1 LFKLIF
7 ILKIIELFKLDFIP
21 HDNKT
26 IAEMLNVIGISSLE
40 ELYQDIPNDLI
51 IKKSNLPSGLTEP
64 DLLRYMENI
73 SRKNKNYSNSF
84 LGAGC
89 YYHYIPTIVDFV
101 ISRSEFYTSYTP
113 YQAEAS
119 QGYLQAIYEYQTLIS
134 KLTQME
140 IANASMYDGST
151 ALAEAAIMATIIT
164 RKSTIILLKGIH
176 PEYEEVVKT
185 YCWGQDINIETCTE
199 ETLQTKIN
207 DNTAAVL
214 IQSPNFFGD
223 IEDVSKITQTVKEK
237 SQNCLIVQVMTD
249 PTCLGVLIPPG
260 STDIDIFIAEGQ
272 SFGISPSFGGP
283 GLGIF
288 TAKKKY
294 LRKMPGRLIGKTK
307 EINGDQEGYIL
318 TLQAREQ
325 HIRREKAS
333 SNICTNQALCSLA
346 ALTYLL
352 ALGRTG
358 LKEIASQNI
367 QKAHHLKMQLKK
379 LPGYEILNKK
389 PTYNEFLIKC
399 PNIEYLIEACKE
411 RNLLPPLTISKYY
424 PEMQNVALVCVT
436 EMNSGES
443 IEAFIDAAQS
453 ALKKKEEKN

>member
-1 LFKLIF
+1 M
-7 ILKIIELFKLDFIP
+7 DFIP

-26 IAEMLNVIGISSLE
+26 IAEMLSVIGVASLDD
-40 ELYQDIPNDLI
+40 LYQDIPKDLI
-51 IKKSNLPSGLTEP
+51 IGKLEMPSGLTEP

-73 SRKNKNYSNSF
+73 SKKNKIYSNSF

-89 YYHYIPTIVDFV
+89 YYHYIPTLVDFV

-119 QGYLQAIYEYQTLIS
+119 QGYLQAMYEYQTIIS
-134 KLTQME
+134 RLTQMD

-151 ALAEAAIMATIIT
+151 ALAEAAVMATIIT
-164 RKSTIILLKGIH
+164 RKNSILLLEGIH
-176 PEYEEVVKT
+176 PEYEEVVRT
-185 YCWGQDINIETCTE
+185 YCWGQDINIETCIE
-199 ETLQTKIN
+199 ENLKDKLN
-207 DNTAAVL
+207 NNTAAVL

-223 IEDVSKITQTVKEK
+223 IEDISKLTKNVKER
-237 SQNCLIVQVMTD
+237 SQNCLVVQVMTD
-249 PTCLGVLIPPG
+249 PTCLGVLKPPG
-260 STDIDIFIAEGQ
+260 STDVDIFIAEGQ

-307 EINGDQEGYIL
+307 EINGDREGYIL

-367 QKAHHLKMQLKK
+367 QKAHYLKMQLEKI
-379 LPGYEILNKK
+379 PGYEILNKK
-389 PTYNEFLIKC
+389 PTYNEFLVKC
-399 PNIEYLIEACKE
+399 PNINSLILKCKKQ
-411 RNLLPPLTISKYY
+411 NLLPPLKISKFF
-424 PEMQNVALVCVT
+424 PEMKNIALVCVT
-436 EMNSGES
+436 EINSSES
-443 IEAFIDAAQS
+443 IDAFINAAKS
-453 ALKKKEEKN
+453 TLKGNEVGD

>member
-1 LFKLIF
+1 M
-7 ILKIIELFKLDFIP
+7 DFIP

-26 IAEMLNVIGISSLE
+26 INEMLNVIGVASLE
-40 ELYQDIPNDLI
+40 DLYQDIPIDLI
-51 IKKSNLPSGLTEP
+51 IGKLEIPPGLTEP

-73 SRKNKNYSNSF
+73 SKKNKIYSSSF

-89 YYHYIPTIVDFV
+89 YYHYIPTLVDFV

-119 QGYLQAIYEYQTLIS
+119 QGYLQAIYEYQTIIS
-134 KLTQME
+134 KLTQMD

-151 ALAEAAIMATIIT
+151 ALAEAAVMATIIT
-164 RKSTIILLKGIH
+164 RKNTILLLEGIH
-176 PEYEEVVKT
+176 PEYEEVVRT
-185 YCWGQDINIETCTE
+185 YCWGQGINIETCTE
-199 ETLQTKIN
+199 ENLKDKLN
-207 DNTAAVL
+207 NNTAAVL

-223 IEDVSKITQTVKEK
+223 IEDVSKLSKIVKERFH
-237 SQNCLIVQVMTD
+237 NCLVVQAMTD
-249 PTCLGVLIPPG
+249 PTCLGVLKPPG
-260 STDIDIFIAEGQ
+260 STDVDIFIAEGQ

-307 EINGDQEGYIL
+307 EINGDREGYIL

-367 QKAHHLKMQLKK
+367 QKAHYLKMQLEKI
-379 LPGYEILNKK
+379 PGYEILNKK
-389 PTYNEFLIKC
+389 PTYNEFLVKC
-399 PNIEYLIEACKE
+399 PNINSLIQKCKKQ
-411 RNLLPPLTISKYY
+411 NLLPPLKISKYF
-424 PEMQNVALVCVT
+424 PEMKNIALVCVT
-436 EMNSGES
+436 ETNSSES
-443 IEAFIDAAQS
+443 INAFINAAKS
-453 ALKKKEEKN
+453 ALKGNEEGD

>member
-1 LFKLIF
+1 M
-7 ILKIIELFKLDFIP
+7 DFIP

-26 IAEMLNVIGISSLE
+26 IAEMLSVIGVASLDD
-40 ELYQDIPNDLI
+40 LYQDIPKDLI
-51 IKKSNLPSGLTEP
+51 IGKLEMPSGLTEP

-73 SRKNKNYSNSF
+73 SKKNKIYSNSF

-89 YYHYIPTIVDFV
+89 YYHYIPTLVDFV

-119 QGYLQAIYEYQTLIS
+119 QGYLQAMYEYQTIIS
-134 KLTQME
+134 RLTQMD

-151 ALAEAAIMATIIT
+151 ALAEAAVMATIIT
-164 RKSTIILLKGIH
+164 RKNSILLLEGIH
-176 PEYEEVVKT
+176 PEYEEVVRT
-185 YCWGQDINIETCTE
+185 YCWGQDINIETCIE
-199 ETLQTKIN
+199 ENLKDKLN
-207 DNTAAVL
+207 NNTAAVL

-223 IEDVSKITQTVKEK
+223 IEDISKLTKNVKER
-237 SQNCLIVQVMTD
+237 SQNCLVVQVMTD
-249 PTCLGVLIPPG
+249 PTCLGVLKPPG
-260 STDIDIFIAEGQ
+260 STDVDIFIAEGQ

-307 EINGDQEGYIL
+307 EINGDREGYIL

-367 QKAHHLKMQLKK
+367 QKAHYLKIQLEKI
-379 LPGYEILNKK
+379 PGYEILNKK
-389 PTYNEFLIKC
+389 PTYNEFLVKC
-399 PNIEYLIEACKE
+399 PNINSLILKCKKQ
-411 RNLLPPLTISKYY
+411 NLLPPLKISKFF
-424 PEMQNVALVCVT
+424 PEMKNIALVCVT
-436 EMNSGES
+436 EINSSES
-443 IEAFIDAAQS
+443 IDAFINAAKS
-453 ALKKKEEKN
+453 TLKGNEVGD